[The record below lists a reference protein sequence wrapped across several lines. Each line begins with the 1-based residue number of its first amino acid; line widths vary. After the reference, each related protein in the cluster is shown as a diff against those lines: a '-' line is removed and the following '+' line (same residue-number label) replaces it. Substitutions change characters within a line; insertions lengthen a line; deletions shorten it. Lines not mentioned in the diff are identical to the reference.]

1 MKGWLNMDCI
11 KIIESLIEKASKD
24 EDLKKRLLEDSDKA
38 IYQEIGKLL
47 AVEVKFLQD
56 ENGKLTY
63 KIVSKSIPDE
73 DLGDVSGGK
82 NICHESKYPEHLN
95 KKRQELIKDSSLGE
109 EIDEDDLSRLAGGQ
123 IKKFEEVKEKIEKF
137 LLEKYPGGNPHIP
150 VVMYAAPPSM
160 PAVINSEELSNRID
174 KLDPND

>member
-109 EIDEDDLSRLAGGQ
+109 EIDEDDLSRLTGGQ
-123 IKKFEEVKEKIEKF
+123 KLI
-137 LLEKYPGGNPHIP
+137 YPDSRPHIP
-150 VVMYAAPPSM
+150 VLAYAAPSYRTP
-160 PAVINSEELSNRID
+160 EELQKVLERLKESGNG
-174 KLDPND
+174 NN